1 MPAKKPTPKPL
12 SLNEEQQAVVSAREG
27 YWCCLAGPGSG
38 KSACVVARF
47 SELIKEGISPDE
59 ILSLSFTK
67 VAAKNLRDR
76 VEARVGK
83 LNFNRT
89 AGAVTF
95 HSLALKFAEEERN
108 EFGFELAD
116 FPLATEPV
124 ANKLSS
130 TSARRFDVDSRRLR
144 AVASLYRRKR
154 VGPTQAVRDAENHIN
169 AQELKLALAYK
180 DYCKRQEAEGLLD
193 FDSLMYHMVEIL
205 SKKKEV
211 RLRWQFSF
219 IMADESQ
226 DNCITDWQ
234 LLKLLSEKHGNL
246 LCVGD
251 PGQSVFG
258 FRGASPKLFL
268 DMEEMFPGTQK
279 LYLATNYRSTSD
291 LVEFLKKIGPIPS
304 LAEKFHT
311 PNASGSAPVVK
322 GFLTPGSEA
331 EWVVSQIK
339 EIK

>member
-1 MPAKKPTPKPL
+1 MANKKPTPKPI
-12 SLNEEQQAVVSAREG
+12 SLNEEQRAVVSARDG

-38 KSACVVARF
+38 KSACVVSRF
-47 SELIKEGISPDE
+47 AELIKEGVSPDE

-76 VEARVGK
+76 VEAQVGK
-83 LNFNRT
+83 LNLTRT

-130 TSARRFDVDSRRLR
+130 TSARRFDVDPRRLR

-180 DYCKRQEAEGLLD
+180 DYCKRQESEGLLD
-193 FDSLMYHMVEIL
+193 FDALGHL
-205 SKKKEV
+205 SGRCSSGDGIYRTS
-211 RLRWQFSF
+211 RL
-219 IMADESQ
+219 
-226 DNCITDWQ
+226 
-234 LLKLLSEKHGNL
+234 
-246 LCVGD
+246 
-251 PGQSVFG
+251 
-258 FRGASPKLFL
+258 
-268 DMEEMFPGTQK
+268 
-279 LYLATNYRSTSD
+279 
-291 LVEFLKKIGPIPS
+291 
-304 LAEKFHT
+304 
-311 PNASGSAPVVK
+311 
-322 GFLTPGSEA
+322 
-331 EWVVSQIK
+331 
-339 EIK
+339 